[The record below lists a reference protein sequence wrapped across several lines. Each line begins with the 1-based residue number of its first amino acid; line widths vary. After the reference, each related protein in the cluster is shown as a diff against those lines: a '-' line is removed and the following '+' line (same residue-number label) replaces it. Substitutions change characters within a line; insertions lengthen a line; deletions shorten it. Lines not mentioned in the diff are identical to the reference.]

1 MKRIGK
7 KLLFAITMIFTLSM
21 VAPEVVPITTATT
34 VEAASVKQ
42 STVVLKPGES
52 KEISFSTNKPQIFTM
67 NYEISLYGNSKSL
80 DKGTYSI
87 KIKNSKGIVLKSDVE
102 TIKNMTQNNSWI
114 GDVYSSGTPLPIDTY
129 TYVVSNNSKVA
140 LSFKYNIEKFDK
152 AMTKLSMKKT
162 IKLVEG
168 GYKIIS
174 VPKKCNE
181 AFLAKDIK
189 VNKKGLSVLP
199 YLKSGRLVIDGIKK
213 GTYKV
218 TFKLENNKKFYMNVT
233 VEAPKPYIK
242 WYKYR
247 LNRGEGFKN
256 KLVNAPGKVTWS
268 TTNKKVAT
276 VSKRGTVKTVGKGSC
291 YVIAK
296 CKGKSYKCK
305 VIVDILEPNFGAVLY
320 DYNTRGNYFT
330 VRFKNKGK
338 KTLYIVSGN
347 KVEDV
352 DYKSFDRKVSL
363 GKKVVIKPGQTKY
376 IHFRVRGRNT
386 WYNYEDFTLCYKF
399 MYDGK
404 TYEGHTW
411 DEDSVYK
418 KGKSWYGTYWDEDW
432 YEEWSLG
439 I

>member
-1 MKRIGK
+1 MKKIGK
-7 KLLFAITMIFTLSM
+7 NLLFAIAMVFTLVM
-21 VAPEVVPITTATT
+21 IAPEVTPITTATT
-34 VEAASVKQ
+34 VEAASVKK

-52 KEISFSTNKPQIFTM
+52 KEIVFSTTKPQILIMT
-67 NYEISLYGNSKSL
+67 YVITLYGNSKIL
-80 DKGTYSI
+80 DKGTYGI
-87 KIKNSKGIVLKSDVE
+87 KLKNSKDTVLKNDIL
-102 TIKNMTQNNSWI
+102 TIKNLTKDTGWY
-114 GDVYSSGTPLPIDTY
+114 GDVYSSGKLIAADTY
-129 TYVVSNNSKVA
+129 TYVISNNSKA
-140 LSFKYNIEKFDK
+140 SLSFKYNIEKFDR
-152 AMTKLSMKKT
+152 AMTNASIKKT
-162 IKLVEG
+162 IKVTEG
-168 GYKIIS
+168 EYKTIS
-174 VPKKCNE
+174 IHKKNSE
-181 AFLAKDIK
+181 AFLVKDIK
-189 VNKKGLSVLP
+189 ADEKGLNVLLF
-199 YLKSGRLVIDGIKK
+199 LKNGQLAIEGLKRGN
-213 GTYKV
+213 YKV
-218 TFKLENNKKFYMNVT
+218 TFKLDNNKKFYMNVT

-242 WYKYR
+242 WYEYR
-247 LNRGEGFKN
+247 LNRGERFKN

-276 VSKRGTVKTVGKGSC
+276 VSKSGKVKAVGKGKC
-291 YVIAK
+291 YVVAK
-296 CKGKSYKCK
+296 CKGKSYRCK
-305 VIVDILEPNFGAVLY
+305 VIVDILDPNFGAVLY
-320 DYNTRGNYFT
+320 DYDTRGNYFT

-363 GKKVVIKPGQTKY
+363 GKKVAIKPGQTRY
-376 IHFRVRGRNT
+376 VHFRVRGRNT